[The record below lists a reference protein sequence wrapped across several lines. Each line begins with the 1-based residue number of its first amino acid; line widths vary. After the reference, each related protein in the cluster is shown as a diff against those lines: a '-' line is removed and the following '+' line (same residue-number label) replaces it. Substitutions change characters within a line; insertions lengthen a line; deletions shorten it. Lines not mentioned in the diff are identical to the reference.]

1 MRFGKGWEGKIS
13 LNMGQENICPQLS
26 LAHCLPH
33 GTITGPRILAGMAPA
48 SHQYGICHV
57 LVGVVPPAPC
67 PRQTLPSGRCRHNHT
82 ESGAELGK
90 NRNMIYF
97 LKSCYS
103 NVSEFLRK
111 LYIHY
116 LELLGKPQPKSILN
130 SGKLKDDS
138 CQLAKQFSSFFN
150 SHKSFSSVMSQC
162 PSAKEFLSVSSVET
176 GDVLVA

>member
-1 MRFGKGWEGKIS
+1 MLGVDFDCILSPALLSCAVKAWYEIKQKQTAGDRVRFGKGWEGKIS

-97 LKSCYS
+97 
-103 NVSEFLRK
+103 
-111 LYIHY
+111 
-116 LELLGKPQPKSILN
+116 
-130 SGKLKDDS
+130 
-138 CQLAKQFSSFFN
+138 
-150 SHKSFSSVMSQC
+150 
-162 PSAKEFLSVSSVET
+162 
-176 GDVLVA
+176 